1 MDTEKTIVA
10 IELGSSRI
18 SGVAGQRQ
26 PDGTL
31 KVLAYAWVPS
41 ASCIRHGAVY
51 NLDRTANAIADVISR
66 LDGMLSSTI
75 SRVFVGYNA
84 KTLRSA
90 ICSVE
95 RKFDEDTVISQE
107 IIDDMFRECGEEEYP
122 SYVNLL
128 QESQEYVVDSRRTPE
143 TDPMGVACRSIKGS
157 YMNVLLGQ
165 QVADYMAQCFGMAS
179 VQILDGFV
187 TPIAQ
192 ADAVLSEDDRQQ
204 GCALVDY
211 GADTTTVSVYKNGML
226 RFLRV
231 IPLGSSLITSDLAQV
246 LKIDTDQ
253 AEKLKCTY
261 GLCNMN
267 PGIDTTQ
274 TVEVAGRSFRLE
286 EIGDIIGA
294 RNEEIVRNVI
304 ARIND
309 SGYADVLFAGVILTG
324 GGSRLT
330 GLQQVIAKL
339 MPQMRSPRIVT
350 EPAAGVIWVEPSWR
364 KDDGSQLG
372 ILSVMAMGN
381 ENCCDRPLP
390 KMDILENLTAEN
402 VDKVSMNSLFTDD
415 GESAQ
420 EVRDKQAEESRR
432 AAVESDPDDDD
443 DDELEDQ
450 PKPAAGGKKRF
461 SAFKS
466 IINRLEDMFD
476 DEK

>member
-1 MDTEKTIVA
+1 M
-10 IELGSSRI
+10 
-18 SGVAGQRQ
+18 
-26 PDGTL
+26 
-31 KVLAYAWVPS
+31 
-41 ASCIRHGAVY
+41 
-51 NLDRTANAIADVISR
+51 
-66 LDGMLSSTI
+66 
-75 SRVFVGYNA
+75 
-84 KTLRSA
+84 
-90 ICSVE
+90 
-95 RKFDEDTVISQE
+95 
-107 IIDDMFRECGEEEYP
+107 
-122 SYVNLL
+122 
-128 QESQEYVVDSRRTPE
+128 
-143 TDPMGVACRSIKGS
+143 
-157 YMNVLLGQ
+157 
-165 QVADYMAQCFGMAS
+165 
-179 VQILDGFV
+179 ILDGFV

-192 ADAVLSEDDRQQ
+192 ADAVLSDDDRQQ

-211 GADTTTVSVYKNGML
+211 GADTTTVSVYKNGLL

-253 AEKLKCTY
+253 AEKLKCIY

-267 PGIDTTQ
+267 SSVDTTQ
-274 TVEVAGRSFRLE
+274 TVEVSGRSFRLE

-350 EPAAGVIWVEPSWR
+350 EPTAGVIWVEPSWR

-372 ILSVMAMGN
+372 LLSVMAMGN

-390 KMDILENLTAEN
+390 KMDSIENLTAEN
-402 VDKVSMNSLFTDD
+402 HDKIVMNDLFTDD

-420 EVRDKQAEESRR
+420 VVRDKQEEESRK
-432 AAVESDPDDDD
+432 AAVAVSDPDDDD
-443 DDELEDQ
+443 DDEIEDQ
-450 PKPAAGGKKRF
+450 PKPATGGKKRTNM
-461 SAFKS
+461 FKT
-466 IINRLEDMFD
+466 IISRLENMFD